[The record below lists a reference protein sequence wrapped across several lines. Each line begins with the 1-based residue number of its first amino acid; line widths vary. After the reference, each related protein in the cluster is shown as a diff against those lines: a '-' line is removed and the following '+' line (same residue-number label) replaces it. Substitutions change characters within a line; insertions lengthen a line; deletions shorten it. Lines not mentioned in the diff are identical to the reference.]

1 MEYWNIVIGIQPNT
15 PAFHH
20 SVHSPLSSTLICV
33 IAISPAAT
41 EHIIERTGSAAYTST
56 NGSAFADI
64 GMRRGA
70 DSRARC
76 PANCRASQSPTTN
89 RHEAQKRN
97 SEVPCSHLSIPH
109 WSHLLS
115 GRFPQNAFQYT
126 TAGEKKAHGKV
137 RTVRCLARLKRE
149 LAGLQLLL
157 RKNSTYVVGK
167 IAEVIRSSNL
177 QASVEVG
184 TLYLQP
190 RDTFAFVLGDAVSAQ
205 AG

>member
-76 PANCRASQSPTTN
+76 PANCRASQSSQPAAT
-89 RHEAQKRN
+89 KLK
-97 SEVPCSHLSIPH
+97 SEIPRYH
-109 WSHLLS
+109 ARICLFFIGLTSYQDVFRKTRS
-115 GRFPQNAFQYT
+115 NTPRRAKKKPM
-126 TAGEKKAHGKV
+126 EK
-137 RTVRCLARLKRE
+137 
-149 LAGLQLLL
+149 
-157 RKNSTYVVGK
+157 
-167 IAEVIRSSNL
+167 
-177 QASVEVG
+177 
-184 TLYLQP
+184 
-190 RDTFAFVLGDAVSAQ
+190 FVLWDA
-205 AG
+205 